1 MNCESV
7 INDTALEKCDSLIQ
21 KCKDALN
28 YRDVDLA
35 RRIRDEATTIYQEV
49 IPGWHGGLM
58 GSYTGF
64 YLDDVEMIL
73 GKLSIFK
80 SNQQTKTCRDYV
92 QLTKVVEKVMSTNTL
107 FENTINEMKQCTF
120 AQEAD
125 FAAILARVREFQAI
139 AESPVSF
146 KERWELVKPF
156 LHWLTT
162 LDADVAEHLL
172 PLVMR
177 SAK

>member
-1 MNCESV
+1 MDCETV
-7 INDTALEKCDSLIQ
+7 IDKTALEKCDSVIQ
-21 KCKDALN
+21 KCKKALVFK
-28 YRDVDLA
+28 DVDLA
-35 RRIRDEATTIYQEV
+35 RKIREEASDIYQDV

-58 GSYTGF
+58 GKYTGF

-80 SNQQTKTCRDYV
+80 SNHQTQTCRDYV
-92 QLTKVVEKVMSTNTL
+92 QLTKVVEKVMSTSAL
-107 FENTINEMKQCTF
+107 FENTINEMKQCAF
-120 AQEAD
+120 AEEAEFD
-125 FAAILARVREFQAI
+125 AILMRVREFQSI
-139 AESPVSF
+139 AESPASF
-146 KERWELVKPF
+146 QERWELVKPF

-162 LDADVAEHLL
+162 LEAEVAEYLL